1 MDDID
6 LIERN
11 PAAKRGAMDIAR
23 KLGML
28 VFCGVPAIIGGGI
41 VYHFF
46 GTMASI
52 FVYEAIL
59 LVAIG
64 AILAA
69 R

>member
-1 MDDID
+1 
-6 LIERN
+6 
-11 PAAKRGAMDIAR
+11 MDIAR
-23 KLGML
+23 RIGML

-46 GTMASI
+46 GTLSSI
-52 FVYEAIL
+52 FIFEIIL

>member
-1 MDDID
+1 
-6 LIERN
+6 
-11 PAAKRGAMDIAR
+11 MDIAR

-41 VYHFF
+41 VYHFT
-46 GTMASI
+46 GSLQAI
-52 FVYEAIL
+52 FIYEAIL

-64 AILAA
+64 AIFAA